1 MVFKDL
7 VMEQQSL
14 QLDDLAQNQ
23 QQEDQQISF
32 AEFLARLQE
41 FKTRVFTG
49 SLIIEANNGLSWIFY
64 FRLGRLSWA
73 AGGANP
79 DERWK
84 RHLAIFGPDV
94 DNTDLEKLENIVL
107 QLEIERHY
115 RILGLLHNQ
124 KLIQRQQLVGLITS
138 VAIEVVFDV
147 IQYYQTSGENLS
159 YKTSPDNLNS
169 KLGILLPLVKIEEVI
184 NSATQVWQKWQSA
197 GLAAYSPNLF
207 PVIQQPEILQKQIS
221 TSSSRAIISLLDGK
235 ETLRSLALKSS
246 RDLIAL
252 SSQLIRLVNS
262 GALDLSYA
270 PVKRKLD
277 LAPDEGQ
284 LASVG
289 NNVVV
294 APSGESPL
302 GACVDDNSSLSQAVE
317 QMDKD
322 GLAERMR
329 AKLVGSN
336 DFLSELAEAPH
347 WLKMLDKH
355 LKRK

>member
-1 MVFKDL
+1 MK
-7 VMEQQSL
+7 QQSL
-14 QLDDLAQNQ
+14 QLDDFAQNQ
-23 QQEDQQISF
+23 QQEDQQTSF

-41 FKTRVFTG
+41 FKTRVFSG
-49 SLIIEANNGLSWIFY
+49 SLIIEANNDLSWIFY
-64 FRLGRLSWA
+64 FRLGRLSWV

-107 QLEIERHY
+107 QQELYHHY

-124 KLIQRQQLVGLITS
+124 KLIQRQQLVSLITS

-147 IQYYQTSGENLS
+147 IQYCQTSGENLS

-169 KLGILLPLVKIEEVI
+169 KLGILLPLVKTEEVI
-184 NSATQVWQKWQSA
+184 NSAIQAWQKWQTA

-221 TSSSRAIISLLDGK
+221 ASRERAIISLLDGK

-262 GALDLSYA
+262 GALALSE
-270 PVKRKLD
+270 VLIKRKID
-277 LAPDEGQ
+277 SAPDEGK

-294 APSGESPL
+294 APSGQSPL
-302 GACVDDNSSLSQAVE
+302 VACVDDNPTLSQAVE

-322 GLAERMR
+322 GLVEGMR

-336 DFLSELAEAPH
+336 DFLSKLVEAPH
-347 WLKMLDKH
+347 WLKMFDKH